1 MIILTNRGDNLAVKT
16 REDLLKSLNTLI
28 GDNSTDENLAI
39 LEDVSDTLT
48 DYEAKTADQ
57 TDWKSKYEQND
68 ADWRKKYRDR
78 FMSGTEIED
87 EQEEDNEKDSK
98 SLTFDSLFKEREG

>member
-1 MIILTNRGDNLAVKT
+1 MAIKS

-39 LEDVSDTLT
+39 LEDVTDTLK
-48 DYEAKTADQ
+48 DYEEKTADQ

-68 ADWRKKYRDR
+68 AEWRKKYKDR
-78 FMSGTEIED
+78 FLSGETIKD
-87 EQEEDNEKDSK
+87 EQEEDVEKDSK
-98 SLTFDSLFKEREG
+98 PLTFDSLFKEREG

>member
-1 MIILTNRGDNLAVKT
+1 MAIKS

-39 LEDVSDTLT
+39 LEDVTDTLK
-48 DYEAKTADQ
+48 DYEEKTADQ

-68 ADWRKKYRDR
+68 ADWRKKYKER
-78 FMSGTEIED
+78 FLSGETIKD
-87 EQEEDNEKDSK
+87 EQEEDVKDSK
-98 SLTFDSLFKEREG
+98 PLTFDSLFKEREG

>member
-1 MIILTNRGDNLAVKT
+1 MAIKS

-39 LEDVSDTLT
+39 LEDVTDTLK
-48 DYEAKTADQ
+48 DYEEKTADQ
-57 TDWKSKYEQND
+57 TDWKTKYEQND
-68 ADWRKKYRDR
+68 AEWRKKYKDR
-78 FMSGTEIED
+78 FLSGEEIKD
-87 EQEEDNEKDSK
+87 EQEEDVKKDSK

>member
-1 MIILTNRGDNLAVKT
+1 MAIKS

-39 LEDVSDTLT
+39 LEDVSDTLK
-48 DYEAKTADQ
+48 DYEEKTADQ
-57 TDWKSKYEQND
+57 TDWKTKYEQND
-68 ADWRKKYRDR
+68 AEWRKKYKER
-78 FMSGTEIED
+78 FLSGETIKD
-87 EQEEDNEKDSK
+87 EQEEDVKKDSK

>member
-1 MIILTNRGDNLAVKT
+1 MAIKSRD
-16 REDLLKSLNTLI
+16 ELLKSLNTLI

-39 LEDVSDTLT
+39 LEDVTDTLK
-48 DYEAKTADQ
+48 DYEEKTADQ
-57 TDWKSKYEQND
+57 TEWKVKYEQND

-78 FMSGTEIED
+78 FMAGETIKE
-87 EQEEDNEKDSK
+87 EQEEDVIKDSK

>member
-1 MIILTNRGDNLAVKT
+1 MAIKT
-16 REDLLKSLNTLI
+16 REELLTSLNTLI

-39 LEDVSDTLT
+39 LEDVTDTLK

-78 FMSGTEIED
+78 FMSGAEIKD
-87 EQEEDNEKDSK
+87 EQEEDVEKDSK
-98 SLTFDSLFKEREG
+98 PLTFDSLFKEREG

>member
-1 MIILTNRGDNLAVKT
+1 MAIKS

-39 LEDVSDTLT
+39 LEDVTDTLK
-48 DYEAKTADQ
+48 DYEEKTADQ
-57 TDWKSKYEQND
+57 TDWKTKYEQND
-68 ADWRKKYRDR
+68 AEWRKKYKER
-78 FMSGTEIED
+78 FLSGETIKD
-87 EQEEDNEKDSK
+87 EQEDDVKKDSK

>member
-1 MIILTNRGDNLAVKT
+1 MAIKS

-39 LEDVSDTLT
+39 LEDVTDTLK
-48 DYEAKTADQ
+48 DYEEKTADQ
-57 TDWKSKYEQND
+57 TDWKTKYEQND
-68 ADWRKKYRDR
+68 ADWRKKYKDR
-78 FMSGTEIED
+78 FLSGEEIED
-87 EQEEDNEKDSK
+87 EQEEDVKKDSK

>member
-1 MIILTNRGDNLAVKT
+1 MAIKS

-39 LEDVSDTLT
+39 LEDVTDTLK
-48 DYEAKTADQ
+48 DYEEKTADQ

-68 ADWRKKYRDR
+68 ADWRKKYKER
-78 FMSGTEIED
+78 FLSGETIKD
-87 EQEEDNEKDSK
+87 EQEEDVIKESK
-98 SLTFDSLFKEREG
+98 TLTFDSLFKEREG

>member
-1 MIILTNRGDNLAVKT
+1 MAIKS

-39 LEDVSDTLT
+39 LEDVTDTLK
-48 DYEAKTADQ
+48 DYEEKTADQ

-68 ADWRKKYRDR
+68 ADWRKKYKER
-78 FMSGTEIED
+78 FLSGETIKD
-87 EQEEDNEKDSK
+87 EQEEDVIKDSK
-98 SLTFDSLFKEREG
+98 TLTFDSLFKEREG

>member
-1 MIILTNRGDNLAVKT
+1 MAIKSC
-16 REDLLKSLNTLI
+16 EDLLKSLNALI
-28 GDNSTDENLAI
+28 GDNSTDENLTI
-39 LEDVSDTLT
+39 LEDVTDTLK
-48 DYEAKTADQ
+48 DYEEKTADQ

-78 FMSGTEIED
+78 FLSGETIKD
-87 EQEEDNEKDSK
+87 EQEEDVEKDSK